1 MSEKK
6 EKSAIILEQEEK
18 FAVTLAS
25 QVIHKP
31 QLSLWMI
38 LIPIFFVFY
47 FNNLNKYKKG
57 CKQFAENYVI
67 DKKRA
72 LNEAVEV
79 VNRGREPDI
88 RALAELPNMNSNARQ
103 KQANILTV
111 LVEHY
116 TILLNS
122 DGEDFASLIRA
133 AYGSLTNYLL
143 FLNRLNQA
151 EKEVNKTLKPEI
163 NEPNEVI
170 NDIVTRM
177 EDLSE
182 RIRRE
187 TAESIFK

>member
-1 MSEKK
+1 MPEKK

-18 FAVTLAS
+18 FAFTLAT
-25 QVIHKP
+25 QVINKP

-47 FNNLNKYKKG
+47 FNNLAKYKKG

-67 DKKRA
+67 DNKRA
-72 LNEAVEV
+72 LNEAIEV

-88 RALAELPNMNSNARQ
+88 SALAELPNINSNAQ
-103 KQANILTV
+103 KKKANILSI

-122 DGEDFASLIRA
+122 DGEDFASLIRV

-143 FLNRLNQA
+143 FLNHLNQA
-151 EKEVNKTLKPEI
+151 EKEVNKALNLDLKESD
-163 NEPNEVI
+163 EVI
-170 NDIVTRM
+170 NDIVSSM
-177 EDLSE
+177 EGQSE
-182 RIRRE
+182 RLRRE
-187 TAESIFK
+187 TAESIFR